1 MAEPNSSGNVGKEEP
16 TLVVRTSYSAGRSF
30 LKDGEEPCL
39 HISWDDFAI
48 NSFVEKGNQVRD
60 WLIDWPM
67 TSKSLMQNIV
77 DILKENGGGKSLKT
91 VAIGP
96 NTPAQFERIFKMLEK
111 MEKDPF
117 MQQVMKAVR
126 AKHGFDKLAEFSM
139 SHLDDQGLVRPDSIG
154 LCVLPRGYIHLFK

>member
-30 LKDGEEPCL
+30 LKDG
-39 HISWDDFAI
+39 
-48 NSFVEKGNQVRD
+48 GNQVRD

-91 VAIGP
+91 LAIGP